1 MEALRLRVGEVSFD
15 RGEILVRHGKGG
27 KDRISLLPQGARE
40 GLKRSIEQ
48 SRQWFEEDMAAG
60 VDYMWLPNALAR
72 KFPNAGKQFRWR
84 YVFSSGNLSRE
95 PRTPQIGRHHIDRKG
110 IQQAVSL
117 AAQTAGIDKHVTCH
131 TLRHSFA
138 THLLESGY
146 DIRTVQ
152 ELLGHSNVQTTMIYT
167 HVLNRGGRGM
177 ISPVDQLCQAVAP

>member
-1 MEALRLRVGEVSFD
+1 MEALRLRIGDISFD

-27 KDRISLLPQGARE
+27 KDRVTLLPQGARQ
-40 GLKRSIEQ
+40 GLQQAIEQ
-48 SRQWFEEDMAAG
+48 SRQWFEEDIAAG
-60 VDYMWLPNALAR
+60 ITYIWLPNALAK

-95 PRTPQIGRHHIDRKG
+95 PRSLKISRHHIDRKG
-110 IQQAVSL
+110 IQRAVSQ
-117 AAQTAGIDKHVTCH
+117 AAEQAGIDKYVTCH

-167 HVLNRGGRGM
+167 HVLNRGGRGV
-177 ISPVDQLCQAVAP
+177 ISPVDQLPNQEL